1 MIQLYL
7 NKELNTSGGVM
18 SLSIDMNIEQGETVT
33 LYGES
38 GAGKTS
44 TLRMIAGLLATDEG
58 NIMVNEQIWLDTKQ
72 GVNLKPQH
80 RNIGFAFQD
89 YALFPNMTVRENLE
103 YALKKNQA
111 KKDVDD
117 LVDAME
123 LGELQRKKTGML
135 SGGQKQ
141 RVSLARALVQKPDV
155 LLLDEPLSALDNEMR
170 TKLQDY
176 ILKVHKENNLT
187 IIMISHDI
195 EEVLKLS
202 DKVYILKN
210 GKVTQTGTPSEVF
223 RQESNENFQ
232 LEGEIISIQKEGTK
246 HKVSV
251 RIGTNVINIIV
262 PTSEIKNYAIGDTII
277 VSSKIIAPT
286 IQKALKK

>member
-18 SLSIDMNIEQGETVT
+18 SLSIDMNIKQGEIVT

-58 NIMVNEQIWLDTKQ
+58 NIVVNEQIWLDTKQ
-72 GVNLKPQH
+72 GINLKPQH
-80 RNIGFAFQD
+80 RNVGFAFQD

-123 LGELQRKKTGML
+123 LGELQSKKTGML

-170 TKLQDY
+170 SKLQDY
-176 ILKVHKENNLT
+176 IIKVHKENNLT

-210 GKVTQTGTPSEVF
+210 GKVTQTGAPSEVF

-232 LEGEIISIQKEGTK
+232 LEGEIISIQKEDTK

-251 RIGTNVINIIV
+251 RIGTNAINIIV
-262 PTSEIKNYAIGDTII
+262 PTSEIKNYTIGDTII

>member
-7 NKELNTSGGVM
+7 NKELNTSGGIM
-18 SLSIDMNIEQGETVT
+18 SLSIDMNIEQGEIVT

-58 NIMVNEQIWLDTKQ
+58 NIVVNEQIWLDTKQ
-72 GVNLKPQH
+72 GINLKPQH
-80 RNIGFAFQD
+80 RNVGFAFQD

-117 LVDAME
+117 LVNAME
-123 LGELQRKKTGML
+123 LGELQSKKTGML

-141 RVSLARALVQKPDV
+141 RVSLARGLVQKPDV

-170 TKLQDY
+170 SKLQNY
-176 ILKVHKENNLT
+176 ILKVHKENNFT

-202 DKVYILKN
+202 DRVYILKN

-223 RQESNENFQ
+223 RQESNENLQ
-232 LEGEIISIQKEGTK
+232 LEGEIISIQKEDTK

-251 RIGTNVINIIV
+251 RIGANVINIIV

-277 VSSKIIAPT
+277 VSSKIIVPT
-286 IQKALKK
+286 IQKVLKK

>member
-1 MIQLYL
+1 MIRLHL
-7 NKELNTSGGVM
+7 SKTLNTPNGTM
-18 SLSIDMNIEQGETVT
+18 SLSIDMGIEQGEIVT

-44 TLRMIAGLLATDEG
+44 TLRMIAGLLAADNGSIT
-58 NIMVNEQIWLDTKQ
+58 VNKETWLDLKK
-72 GVNLKPQH
+72 GINLKPQD
-80 RNIGFAFQD
+80 RNTGFAFQD

-123 LGELQRKKTGML
+123 LGELQGKKTETL

-141 RVSLARALVQKPDV
+141 RVSLARALVQRPDI

-170 TKLQDY
+170 SKLQDY
-176 ILKVHKENNLT
+176 ILKIHKENNLT

-195 EEVLKLS
+195 EEILKLS
-202 DKVYILKN
+202 DKVYILKD
-210 GKVTQTGTPSEVF
+210 GKITQTGTPSEVF
-223 RQESNENFQ
+223 EQESNKNLQ
-232 LEGEIISIQKEGTK
+232 LEGEIISMQKEGKK
-246 HKVSV
+246 HMATV
-251 RIGTNVINIIV
+251 RIGANIIKIPV
-262 PTSEIKNYAIGDTII
+262 STLEIKNYAIGDIII
-277 VSSKIIAPT
+277 VSSKIIMPS
-286 IQKALKK
+286 IQKIVKK

>member
-7 NKELNTSGGVM
+7 NKELNTSGGIM
-18 SLSIDMNIEQGETVT
+18 SLSIDMNIEQGEIVT

-58 NIMVNEQIWLDTKQ
+58 NIVVNEQIWLDTKQ
-72 GVNLKPQH
+72 GINLKPQH
-80 RNIGFAFQD
+80 RNVGFAFQD

-117 LVDAME
+117 LVNAME
-123 LGELQRKKTGML
+123 LGELQSKKTGML

-141 RVSLARALVQKPDV
+141 RVSLARGLVQKPDV

-170 TKLQDY
+170 SKLQNY

-202 DKVYILKN
+202 DRVYILKN

-223 RQESNENFQ
+223 RQESNENLQ
-232 LEGEIISIQKEGTK
+232 LEGEIISIQKEDTK

-251 RIGTNVINIIV
+251 RIGANVINIIV

-286 IQKALKK
+286 IQKVLKK